1 MVLLGRL
8 LLGFVGNE
16 LGEGILVHLVR
27 LGYGWMG
34 SFSETAT

>member
-16 LGEGILVHLVR
+16 LGEGDSCSPCKAWIRLDGLVL
-27 LGYGWMG
+27 
-34 SFSETAT
+34 